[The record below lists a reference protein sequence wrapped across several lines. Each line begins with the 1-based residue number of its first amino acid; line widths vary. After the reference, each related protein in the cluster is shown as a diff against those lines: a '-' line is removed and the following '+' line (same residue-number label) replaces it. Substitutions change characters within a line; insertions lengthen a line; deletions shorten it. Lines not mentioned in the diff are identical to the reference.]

1 MVAAGIYGQRC
12 PRSPV
17 GKKIARLPEFDSQDF
32 SRKARL
38 AKEFRLAKRTS
49 VHLDLIRGV
58 SAVAVLLY
66 HLRGLFFVDYP
77 YIAGKSLFSSALY
90 AVTGYGHQAV
100 MVFFVLSGYF
110 IGTSVMESV
119 GKHLWSWRTYL
130 ASRLTRLQLVL
141 FPALVL
147 GAIWDQIGMRIPQ
160 AAPLYYEA
168 LYKFNVPSVA
178 LRSTLPVFLG
188 NFFFLQSIISPV
200 FGSNGP
206 LWSLSYEFWY
216 YIVFPALVLAAA
228 AWVGIRFRILYAG
241 LAPLLLWFVG
251 AQISLYFLIWLA
263 GAFLGHLQRV
273 TRFRSSSPAL
283 PLAGGLIFIGAL
295 AWSRTPR
302 ISSDLLI
309 DYIVAACFAL
319 WLFTLLLGSREDV
332 SPAYA
337 SAAKKLAG
345 FSYTLYLTHFPAL
358 LLLRGLL
365 DPREDWQ
372 PDPRHLLYA
381 LGIGL
386 LMLGYAYSVA
396 EFTEARTASVRNWL
410 LRPRVPLESKIH
422 P

>member
-1 MVAAGIYGQRC
+1 M
-12 PRSPV
+12 P
-17 GKKIARLPEFDSQDF
+17 
-32 SRKARL
+32 KAP
-38 AKEFRLAKRTS
+38 RLAKRTS

-58 SAVAVLLY
+58 SAVAVLVY

-77 YIAGKSLFSSALY
+77 FLANKSFFSRALY

-119 GKHLWSWRTYL
+119 SEARWSWRTYL
-130 ASRLTRLQLVL
+130 VSRLTRLQLVL

-147 GAIWDQIGMRIPQ
+147 GALWDRIGMRIPQ
-160 AAPLYYEA
+160 AAPLYFDA

-178 LRSTLPVFLG
+178 LRSTVPVFFG
-188 NFFFLQSIISPV
+188 NLFFLQSIVSPV

-216 YIVFPALVLAAA
+216 YIIFPALILATA
-228 AWVGIRFRILYAG
+228 AWVGTRIRILYAG
-241 LAPLLLWFVG
+241 VALLLLWFTG
-251 AQISLYFLIWLA
+251 PQISLYFLIWLA
-263 GAFLGHLQRV
+263 GALVGRLQPAM
-273 TRFRSSSPAL
+273 RFKSLSPAV
-283 PLAGGLIFIGAL
+283 PWSAGLIFVGAL
-295 AWSRTPR
+295 AWCRTHR
-302 ISSDLLI
+302 LSSDLLT
-309 DYIVAACFAL
+309 DYAVAFCFAL
-319 WLFTLLLGSREDV
+319 WLYTLLLGSREDA
-332 SPAYA
+332 SPAYRNV
-337 SAAKKLAG
+337 AKKLAG

-365 DPREDWQ
+365 DPQGNWQ

-386 LMLGYAYSVA
+386 LILAYAYGVA
-396 EFTEARTASVRNWL
+396 ECTEARTATVRSRL
-410 LRPRVPLESKIH
+410 LRPRVPVESETH